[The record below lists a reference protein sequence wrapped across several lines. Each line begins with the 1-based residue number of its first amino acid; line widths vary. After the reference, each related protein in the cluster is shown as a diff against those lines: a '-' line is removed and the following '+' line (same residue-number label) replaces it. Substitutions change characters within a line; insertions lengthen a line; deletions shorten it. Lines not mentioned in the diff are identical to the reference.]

1 MKCCPTAGQLAGR
14 LPDLTRAL
22 PPDPVRIA
30 NPYAPPIHPWDGSRA
45 ASRYAWP
52 TWGGRTL
59 TLNVS
64 RVDACLAR
72 DLADLLKGVT
82 F

>member
-1 MKCCPTAGQLAGR
+1 MNCCPTAGQLAGR

-59 TLNVS
+59 TTYEPSINPS
-64 RVDACLAR
+64 AFNSFTCSS
-72 DLADLLKGVT
+72 
-82 F
+82 